1 MALVSVAAP
10 ELVQVVLGSEWMATV
25 PVLTVLALAGARET
39 VCSVFGSMMRAKGA
53 GRLIFRYE
61 WLATG
66 AQLAGIVIGLQFG
79 IVGVAVGLTA
89 VGFGLMPVLLTI
101 QRRLAG
107 VSVRSQIGRLLPPV
121 HAAVWGA
128 LAYLAVRL
136 LSDSPLV
143 IMLAGAF
150 GYALVVMLVLWLAH
164 RRALIRVL
172 QAAREIATPG
182 RRRSGAGPVPA
193 SPAST

>member
-1 MALVSVAAP
+1 VAAP
-10 ELVQVVLGSEWMATV
+10 ELVEVVLGSEWRATV

-39 VCSVFGSMMRAKGA
+39 VCSVFGSTMRAKGA

-66 AQLAGIVIGLQFG
+66 LQLAGILIGLQFG
-79 IVGVAVGLTA
+79 ILGVAIGLTVA
-89 VGFGLMPVLLTI
+89 GFGLVPVLLVI
-101 QRRLAG
+101 QRRLTG
-107 VSVRSQIGRLLPPV
+107 VAVRAQLGRVLAPV
-121 HAAVWGA
+121 HAAAWGA

-164 RRALIRVL
+164 RRALVRVV
-172 QAAREIATPG
+172 QTAREILTPA
-182 RRRSGAGPVPA
+182 RRGSGTDPVTP